1 MTGEQDLYLGLGS
14 NLGDRKKN
22 LHEALEMLDRA
33 LGSGYTA
40 LSSFIE
46 TEPWGFESDEMFLN
60 AVVKYRVA
68 ISQGTSQTEFAHGIL
83 RICKDIEKAM
93 GRTGS
98 PEYDPSGARI
108 YRSRTIDIDIL
119 MIGDWRIDEPDLKIP
134 HPGMKERDFVMVP
147 LKEIYGMDGFSADR

>member
-68 ISQGTSQTEFAHGIL
+68 IPQGTSQTEFAHGIL

-134 HPGMKERDFVMVP
+134 HHGMKEWDFVLGP
-147 LKEIYGMDGFSADR
+147 LREIM

>member
-1 MTGEQDLYLGLGS
+1 METVRLYLGLGT
-14 NLGDRKKN
+14 NLGNREEN
-22 LHEALEMLDRA
+22 LSEALDRLDMA
-33 LGSGYTA
+33 FGCHYEAVSD
-40 LSSFIE
+40 FIE

-119 MIGDWRIDEPDLKIP
+119 MIGI
-134 HPGMKERDFVMVP
+134 G
-147 LKEIYGMDGFSADR
+147 A

>member
-1 MTGEQDLYLGLGS
+1 METVRLYLGLGT
-14 NLGDRKKN
+14 NLGNREEN
-22 LHEALEMLDRA
+22 LSEALDRLDMA
-33 LGSGYTA
+33 FGCHYEAVSD
-40 LSSFIE
+40 FIE

-147 LKEIYGMDGFSADR
+147 LRQIMDSK